1 MPDIALISY
10 IIVMSITPGPNN
22 LMLATSGVNF
32 GLKRTLPHLIGI
44 CLGCGVLCLCITF
57 SLSTIMTHISAIRL
71 PLAIFGC
78 LYLLWLSWKIWLSG
92 SPVGR
97 EHATPMTLVGA
108 MLFQWVNPKAWLMLV
123 NAAILF
129 TAKDG
134 NIANSAMLLS
144 VAFTTV
150 GFPCVYV
157 WAWMGDKLQET
168 LQVGWRLRVFNGLMA
183 GSLAITAGW
192 LLLDEWQTFQAL
204 AV

>member
-1 MPDIALISY
+1 MPDLALISY

-32 GLKRTLPHLIGI
+32 GLRRTMPHLIGI

-57 SLSTIMTHISAIRL
+57 SFSAILSYIAAIRL

-78 LYLLWLSWKIWLSG
+78 TYLLWLSWKIWLAG
-92 SPVGR
+92 SPEGKS
-97 EHATPMTLVGA
+97 HAHPMSLIGA

-129 TAKDG
+129 SIQDASITSNAL
-134 NIANSAMLLS
+134 LLS
-144 VAFTTV
+144 ISFTLV

-157 WAWMGDKLQET
+157 WALMGDRLRET
-168 LQVGWRLRVFNGLMA
+168 LQIGWRLRLFNGVMA
-183 GSLAITAGW
+183 GSLAITALW
-192 LLLDEWQTFQAL
+192 LLWDEWKTFQAL
-204 AV
+204 GA